1 MSLSVDVPERM
12 RDPRWASARARE
24 ETGGKGGEGRENL
37 MQHRMCIVGSK
48 AKTEG
53 SSLRDYWYRAS
64 LDSSGPV
71 TCQAQ
76 GRGAARLG
84 GQGGARFFS
93 HEIAIFR
100 IAKKCLKRVEMGRI

>member
-1 MSLSVDVPERM
+1 MFPNACAT
-12 RDPRWASARARE
+12 PWWASARARE

-71 TCQAQ
+71 TCQGTRA
-76 GRGAARLG
+76 GRGAPRGTRGRAPRTEG
-84 GQGGARFFS
+84 EEAQD
-93 HEIAIFR
+93 
-100 IAKKCLKRVEMGRI
+100 AKENSI